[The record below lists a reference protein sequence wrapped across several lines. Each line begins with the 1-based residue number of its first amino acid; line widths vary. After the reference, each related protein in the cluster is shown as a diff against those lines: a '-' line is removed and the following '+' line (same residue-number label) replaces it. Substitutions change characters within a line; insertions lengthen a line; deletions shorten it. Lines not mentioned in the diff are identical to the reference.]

1 MRIESF
7 SELNSIKGVVN
18 IAIGIF
24 DGIHRGHL
32 KVISKAC
39 SKPEVSVVLTFEPHP
54 MSIISPEKA
63 PPIISSIDCREVLL
77 NELGV
82 NKFMVLPFDKLRAGQ
97 EPEEFVEELV
107 SNCDLGSISVGDDF
121 RFGKGRK
128 GCVKLLKKF
137 SKKYQFEV
145 FEIERVKDKNGL
157 VISSSR
163 VREKLLEGDF
173 QAVSDLLGREFALSG
188 PVIKGKGLG
197 RQIGVPTA
205 NIDCN
210 VPGILRYGVYAVKVT
225 FENQEFQGIA
235 NLGFRPTVNNDDNI
249 CPLLEVHLFNFDA
262 NLYGK
267 RLVVNFK
274 EFIRPEIKFNSLDE
288 LKSQI
293 KDDINCAKKSL

>member
-32 KVISKAC
+32 KVISKVC

-210 VPGILRYGVYAVKVT
+210 VPGILRYGVYAVKVA

-267 RLVVNFK
+267 RLAVNFK

>member
-82 NKFMVLPFDKLRAGQ
+82 NKFMVLPFDKLRASQ

-163 VREKLLEGDF
+163 VREKLLEVDF
-173 QAVSDLLGREFALSG
+173 HAVSDLLGREFALSG

-210 VPGILRYGVYAVKVT
+210 VPRILRYGVYAVKVA
-225 FENQEFQGIA
+225 FDNQEFQGIA

>member
-137 SKKYQFEV
+137 SEKYQFEV

-163 VREKLLEGDF
+163 VREKLLEGNF
-173 QAVSDLLGREFALSG
+173 HAVSDLLGREFALSG

-210 VPGILRYGVYAVKVT
+210 VPRILRYGVYAVKVA

-235 NLGFRPTVNNDDNI
+235 NLGFRPTVNNDDII

-293 KDDINCAKKSL
+293 KNDINCAKKSL

>member
-173 QAVSDLLGREFALSG
+173 HSVSDLLGREFALSG

-210 VPGILRYGVYAVKVT
+210 VPRILRYGVYAVKVA

-262 NLYGK
+262 KLYGK
-267 RLVVNFK
+267 RLAVNFK

>member
-1 MRIESF
+1 
-7 SELNSIKGVVN
+7 
-18 IAIGIF
+18 
-24 DGIHRGHL
+24 
-32 KVISKAC
+32 
-39 SKPEVSVVLTFEPHP
+39 

-210 VPGILRYGVYAVKVT
+210 VPGILRYGVYAVKVA

-262 NLYGK
+262 KLYGK
-267 RLVVNFK
+267 RLAVNFK

-293 KDDINCAKKSL
+293 NQDINCAQKSL

>member
-137 SKKYQFEV
+137 SEKYQFEV
-145 FEIERVKDKNGL
+145 FEIERVKDENGL

-210 VPGILRYGVYAVKVT
+210 VPGILRYGVYAVKVA

-235 NLGFRPTVNNDDNI
+235 NLGFRPTVNKDDNI

-267 RLVVNFK
+267 RLAVNFK

>member
-82 NKFMVLPFDKLRAGQ
+82 NKFMVLPFDKLRASQ

-137 SKKYQFEV
+137 SEKYQFEV

-173 QAVSDLLGREFALSG
+173 QTVSDLLGRDFALSG
-188 PVIKGKGLG
+188 SVVKGKGLG

-205 NIDCN
+205 NVDCN
-210 VPGILRYGVYAVKVT
+210 VPRMLRYGVYAVKVL
-225 FENQEFQGIA
+225 FENLEFQGIA
-235 NLGFRPTVNNDDNI
+235 NLGFRPTVNRDDNLS
-249 CPLLEVHLFNFDA
+249 PLLEVHLFNFNA
-262 NLYGK
+262 NIYGK
-267 RLVVNFK
+267 KLAVNFK
-274 EFIRPEIKFNSLDE
+274 NFIRPEIKFNSLDE

-293 KDDINCAKKSL
+293 NQDINCAQKIL

>member
-210 VPGILRYGVYAVKVT
+210 VPGVLRYGVYAVKVA
-225 FENQEFQGIA
+225 FQNQEFQGIA

-262 NLYGK
+262 KLYGK
-267 RLVVNFK
+267 RLAVNFK

>member
-82 NKFMVLPFDKLRAGQ
+82 NKFMVLPFDKLRASQ

-137 SKKYQFEV
+137 SEKYQFEV

-188 PVIKGKGLG
+188 PVLKGKGLG

-210 VPGILRYGVYAVKVT
+210 VPRILRYGVYAVKVA

-235 NLGFRPTVNNDDNI
+235 NLGFRPTVNNDNNI

-262 NLYGK
+262 NLYEK
-267 RLVVNFK
+267 RLAVNFK

>member
-210 VPGILRYGVYAVKVT
+210 VPGILRYGVYAVKVA

-262 NLYGK
+262 KLYGK
-267 RLVVNFK
+267 RLAVNFK

>member
-82 NKFMVLPFDKLRAGQ
+82 NKFMVLPFDKLRASQ

-163 VREKLLEGDF
+163 VREKLLEGNF
-173 QAVSDLLGREFALSG
+173 HAVSDLLGREFALSG
-188 PVIKGKGLG
+188 PVITGKGLG

-205 NIDCN
+205 NVDCN
-210 VPGILRYGVYAVKVT
+210 VPSLLRYGVYAVKVA

-235 NLGFRPTVNNDDNI
+235 NLGFRPTVNNDDSV

-267 RLVVNFK
+267 RLAVNFK

>member
-82 NKFMVLPFDKLRAGQ
+82 NKFMVLPFDKLRASQ

-107 SNCDLGSISVGDDF
+107 SNCDLG
-121 RFGKGRK
+121 
-128 GCVKLLKKF
+128 
-137 SKKYQFEV
+137 
-145 FEIERVKDKNGL
+145 
-157 VISSSR
+157 
-163 VREKLLEGDF
+163 
-173 QAVSDLLGREFALSG
+173 
-188 PVIKGKGLG
+188 
-197 RQIGVPTA
+197 
-205 NIDCN
+205 
-210 VPGILRYGVYAVKVT
+210 
-225 FENQEFQGIA
+225 
-235 NLGFRPTVNNDDNI
+235 
-249 CPLLEVHLFNFDA
+249 
-262 NLYGK
+262 
-267 RLVVNFK
+267 
-274 EFIRPEIKFNSLDE
+274 
-288 LKSQI
+288 
-293 KDDINCAKKSL
+293 

>member
-210 VPGILRYGVYAVKVT
+210 VPGILRYGVYAVKVA
-225 FENQEFQGIA
+225 FQNQEFQGIA

-262 NLYGK
+262 KLYGK
-267 RLVVNFK
+267 RLAVNFK

>member
-163 VREKLLEGDF
+163 VREKLLEVDF
-173 QAVSDLLGREFALSG
+173 HAVSDLLGREFALSG

-210 VPGILRYGVYAVKVT
+210 VPRILRYGVYAVKVA

>member
-39 SKPEVSVVLTFEPHP
+39 SEPEVSVVLTFEPHP

-210 VPGILRYGVYAVKVT
+210 VPGVLRYGVYAVKVA
-225 FENQEFQGIA
+225 FQNQEFQGIA

-262 NLYGK
+262 KLYGK
-267 RLVVNFK
+267 RLAVNFK

>member
-173 QAVSDLLGREFALSG
+173 HSVSDLLGREFALSG

-210 VPGILRYGVYAVKVT
+210 VPRILRYGVYAVKVA

-235 NLGFRPTVNNDDNI
+235 NLGFSPTVNNDDNI